1 MSRENQSNM
10 NDITEIVNSGKLPV
24 RVNIDFSAPILH
36 LNRKYYQHPRILR
49 PSFLDTTTTILID
62 LNRPKAGSCQI
73 SKKAGST

>member
-10 NDITEIVNSGKLPV
+10 NHITGILNSGKLHV
-24 RVNIDFSAPILH
+24 RVNIDFAAPMLH
-36 LNRKYYQHPRILR
+36 LNRKYYQHSHFLR

-62 LNRPKAGSCQI
+62 LNRPKAGSYQI